1 MKKVVK
7 EEMSNAL
14 LRMADQLVQSED
26 KREELEKKYEKDCTE
41 KDARIKQL
49 EERVQQLEYQLS
61 AGISPSISPTMSPYK
76 NGSFG
81 KQLQQ

>member
-7 EEMSNAL
+7 EEMDNAL

-26 KREELEKKYEKDCTE
+26 KREALEKKYEKDCTA
-41 KDARIKQL
+41 KDARIQQL
-49 EERVQQLEYQLS
+49 EARVQQLEYQLS

-76 NGSFG
+76 NGNFG